1 MRFHR
6 STEGHPPSK
15 RRIGVRV
22 PMELQKLSKYE
33 KTAKVFQIRKLFLSF
48 T

>member
-22 PMELQKLSKYE
+22 PMELQELSKNE
-33 KTAKVFQIRKLFLSF
+33 KTAKTFQNRKLLFSF